1 MKRIHYISG
10 LTITIFVV
18 LHLCNHAVSLVGVE
32 SHIAFMDKLRLVY
45 RNPIVETLLLGVV
58 LVQIISGLK
67 LAIMQKGLA
76 VGFYKKIQIWSGLYI
91 AMFLLIHVGAVLMG
105 RYILQLDTNFYFG
118 AIGLNTF
125 PFNLFFIP
133 YYGLAIVAFFGHV
146 SAIHFHKMRSTIL
159 GVSVE
164 QQSRIIFLIGVVVA
178 IVILYGMTNG
188 FNGVEI
194 PEEYNIMIGG

>member
-194 PEEYNIMIGG
+194 PEEYDIMIGG